1 MAWLRDDV
9 QTADVETAEVIGP
22 VKGRLLAW
30 VAVCLVALGFPLL
43 RPGFEVQIYAQ
54 AAIYAIIGLSLN
66 VLLGYVGQLSLGH
79 QAFVGVGAFSV
90 AYLVTKQG
98 LPFPVALA
106 GAVLVG
112 AAQAAVLG
120 LVALRLRGLYF
131 ALVTL
136 SYGLV
141 AEQSIFRVQALTG
154 GTAGQEAPKPAGF
167 ATDHRYYYLCLA
179 LLALVVWL
187 DARLVR
193 SKGGRVL
200 FAIRS
205 NPRLAA
211 AFGADTRRAT
221 LFAFG
226 VSGALAGLGGALLAA
241 NNTFVSSETFNFQLA
256 LLFVIMTVVGGVG
269 SPLGVAVGSAFF
281 ALAGHFFDRLGAE
294 RLVNFAPGLPDLT
307 PEMAALLLGPVLLL
321 VNLVHDP
328 GGIGA
333 RLAPVGRWMT
343 HRGGHAGE
351 VPSAPLAEVAGA
363 RGS

>member
-1 MAWLRDDV
+1 MRVRALVW
-9 QTADVETAEVIGP
+9 A
-22 VKGRLLAW
+22 LLGA
-30 VAVCLVALGFPLL
+30 LVLGFPLL

-66 VLLGYVGQLSLGH
+66 VLIGYVGQLSLGH
-79 QAFVGVGAFSV
+79 QAFVGVGAFAS
-90 AYLVTKQG
+90 AYLVTRQG
-98 LPFPVALA
+98 LPFPVALG

-112 AAQAAVLG
+112 AAQASLLG
-120 LVALRLRGLYF
+120 LAALRLRGLYF

-141 AEQSIFRVQALTG
+141 AEQSIFRIQALTG

-179 LLALVVWL
+179 LLAAVVWL

-193 SKGGRVL
+193 SKGGRIL

-211 AFGADTRRAT
+211 AFGADIRRAT

-281 ALAGHFFDRLGAE
+281 ALAGHFFERLGAE
-294 RLVNFAPGLPDLT
+294 RLVNAVPGLPSLT
-307 PEMAALLLGPVLLL
+307 PELGALLLGPVLLL
-321 VNLVHDP
+321 LNLVHDP

-333 RLAPVGRWMT
+333 RLSPLGRWLT
-343 HRGGHAGE
+343 HRGGPARE
-351 VPSAPLAEVAGA
+351 APPAPLAKAAGA
-363 RGS
+363 RGA